1 MWSQYLNVT
10 DRQTD
15 GQTTCR
21 SNTALCVAWRGKN
34 LFLKWSSLPTRPPKL
49 LHRWWASLVTVI
61 QSRLNRVTLVAGM
74 PLARH
79 RLFAGRWPP
88 MQATCRWG
96 IASVAAR
103 DGRRQRRPWHTESF
117 ITRVTQ
123 RQIEKMPTASAPVPH
138 LQHWPPPY
146 THMPCT
152 HQHTYVAGLQC
163 FETYISFHFTVCFF
177 AITSS
182 TLNRFWYFFD
192 ARNLQHS
199 NVTSD
204 ANGFFCCELAI
215 WRPMHLVQCRILL
228 DQFCLSVRDEPE
240 HCENGDR

>member
-15 GQTTCR
+15 GQTTCY
-21 SNTALCVAWRGKN
+21 SNTALCGKN

-74 PLARH
+74 LLARH

-103 DGRRQRRPWHTESF
+103 DGRRQLRPWHTESF

-138 LQHWPPPY
+138 LQHWSPPY
-146 THMPCT
+146 THMPCKYAP
-152 HQHTYVAGLQC
+152 TYICRRPTVHC
-163 FETYISFHFTVCFF
+163 FETFLFI
-177 AITSS
+177 
-182 TLNRFWYFFD
+182 
-192 ARNLQHS
+192 LQFVS
-199 NVTSD
+199 
-204 ANGFFCCELAI
+204 L
-215 WRPMHLVQCRILL
+215 Q
-228 DQFCLSVRDEPE
+228 
-240 HCENGDR
+240 